1 MFFTPEK
8 VPETTTSLSLVT
20 PSTPDQISGDLNSKE
35 RVEVRE
41 KLKTIEAFF
50 VDAIDKGEM
59 KNSDHS
65 YNHYFTSKHKDFGVH
80 LYGRELSL
88 PAGTI
93 VIGKLH
99 KYPVMNILLKG
110 KLFVASENGKRVVEA
125 PCMYPSEP
133 GVKKVAYVIEDC
145 VWANVLM
152 SKESGEENL
161 ETIEAYHIATSY
173 EEMGMIDSIEK
184 LEQLLKET

>member
-8 VPETTTSLSLVT
+8 IPEQAILNTVT
-20 PSTPDQISGDLNSKE
+20 PSTPDSISGDINSKE

-50 VDAIDKGEM
+50 VDAIAKGEM
-59 KNSDHS
+59 KNAEHS
-65 YNHYFTSKHKDFGVH
+65 YNHHFTSKHEEFGAH

-93 VIGKLH
+93 VVGKIH
-99 KYPVMNILLKG
+99 KHPVMNVLLKG
-110 KLFVASENGKRVVEA
+110 KLFVVSENGKRMVEA
-125 PCMYPSEP
+125 PCMYTAEP
-133 GVKKVAYVIEDC
+133 GVKRVAYVVEDC

-152 SKESGEENL
+152 TKYDGEDKL
-161 ETIEAYHIATSY
+161 DLIEQDHIAKSY
-173 EEMGMIDSIEK
+173 EDLGMIDSIEK
-184 LEQLLKET
+184 LDKLLEQS